1 MDILNK
7 SLGKVSIGVPSKPS
21 FFTFVPVVHKLP
33 FQSII
38 SEEETS
44 AALTGTPNKNVAVS
58 HEKTTGETMSDGEIF
73 KAEKVFIKDSLEGG
87 AGNIIQPLT
96 ELQLKPSLDHV
107 SLSHTKASPSV
118 SAQSEN
124 TPNHAAAGTASM
136 ETAVDKHR
144 GISQRQC
151 HDTSGRAEVSSGCFA
166 NIASVSDDRMSPTDS
181 ADLFP
186 TLASSRE
193 SILSEGSD
201 RDKSWSAVQ
210 LSSVTSPASFSRTV
224 SPCSSV
230 RSGVFSPSV
239 TQVKRHFLAPGSSLI
254 HIPQTCFSSCESL
267 SSSICPQSPP
277 PRHRPPLTR
286 LSLLTA
292 ILRKGRLPVLSS
304 ALQRPYTPCWPVNP
318 VTLSFCNACS
328 AASSVA
334 SIPLEFSSRFSSSAS
349 IDSQSHGHREPT
361 RCITAPPPVQ
371 SNELSRPCA
380 QTHVKRCSEQIHSAP
395 RWEQVISPSPVK
407 SNKLPQAPLPLFCSN
422 FKSVSPPEHEE
433 TLDCTTSK
441 KLQHTHI
448 AISKSPVLKPS
459 NTHMHLEGHAD
470 NNLKKLIS
478 LSPKLINEQETSA
491 PQKWSRSPNS
501 SLSRLHTLSQKLRSP
516 PPCPPQLQPPH
527 PRSPCLTVFPAR
539 TDAASPLPPSENTAP
554 GRCESQRSCSASKPA
569 TLSQGFHKAHCL
581 SPSRYTPIS
590 FPGWPSPTSSPA
602 PTPSPAPPIRDLTP
616 SPSLSL
622 RSITPSPRPGSGISD
637 CSDREGKKRK
647 THKIKLSY
655 KSLAAIP
662 TNTLL
667 LDQQAIDEQVERED
681 SPFDTLDRDVEDTH
695 AEMCSPAQLRQQSE
709 ELYAVIDEILA
720 NSIPA
725 TSRSSTPSAGV
736 QQNNSTLPKS
746 LGRETKYA
754 SLSSLYP
761 SASMER
767 KLMDPRKTKPG
778 VIRPM
783 TAIPRLTVEDEEE
796 FYPNPF
802 RQSVVKQTLT
812 DNKKEKVANMSPEEA
827 GKDFFTSSK
836 GKTMREES
844 KPGRRTPF
852 SLCDLQI
859 TEPEDLIG
867 RPVKDAAASFSPSE
881 GRMEAFETHI

>member
-1 MDILNK
+1 MFLDGAAFEAEMDSLNK
-7 SLGKVSIGVPSKPS
+7 NLG
-21 FFTFVPVVHKLP
+21 
-33 FQSII
+33 
-38 SEEETS
+38 
-44 AALTGTPNKNVAVS
+44 KNVAAS

-73 KAEKVFIKDSLEGG
+73 KAEMVFIKDSVEGG
-87 AGNIIQPLT
+87 AGNIIQPDT
-96 ELQLKPSLDHV
+96 ELQLKPSPDHV
-107 SLSHTKASPSV
+107 SFSHTEVSPSV

-124 TPNHAAAGTASM
+124 TLNHVASRKASM

-166 NIASVSDDRMSPTDS
+166 NRASGSEDRTSSTSSPDM
-181 ADLFP
+181 FP

-201 RDKSWSAVQ
+201 KDKSWSAMQ
-210 LSSVTSPASFSRTV
+210 LSSVTSPVSFSRTV

-230 RSGVFSPSV
+230 RSGMFTPSV
-239 TQVKRHFLAPGSSLI
+239 TQVKKHFLAPGSSLV

-267 SSSICPQSPP
+267 SSSVGLQSPP

-334 SIPLEFSSRFSSSAS
+334 SIPLEFSSQFSSSVS
-349 IDSQSHGHREPT
+349 IDSQSHIHREPN
-361 RCITAPPPVQ
+361 RCVTAPPPVQ
-371 SNELSRPCA
+371 SNELSRTCH
-380 QTHVKRCSEQIHSAP
+380 QTQVKRCPEQIHSSSVP
-395 RWEQVISPSPVK
+395 RWEQILSHPPAK
-407 SNKLPQAPLPLFCSN
+407 SSTLPRAPLPLFCSN
-422 FKSVSPPEHEE
+422 FKSVSPEKHEE
-433 TLDCTTSK
+433 ILHCAPSK

-448 AISKSPVLKPS
+448 SISKSPELKPS
-459 NTHMHLEGHAD
+459 NTHMYPKGHAD
-470 NNLKKLIS
+470 NNLKNLIS
-478 LSPKLINEQETSA
+478 LPCKFTNEQANSA
-491 PQKWSRSPNS
+491 PQKWSHPPNS
-501 SLSRLHTLSQKLRSP
+501 SLSRLHLLSQKLRSP
-516 PPCPPQLQPPH
+516 PVCPPQLQPSQS
-527 PRSPCLTVFPAR
+527 RSPTAAISTAH
-539 TDAASPLPPSENTAP
+539 TDAASPLPPSQNTT
-554 GRCESQRSCSASKPA
+554 GRCESERSCPASKTVTP
-569 TLSQGFHKAHCL
+569 SQGFRKAHCL
-581 SPSRYTPIS
+581 SPSRYTSIS
-590 FPGWPSPTSSPA
+590 FPGWPSPTSSPT
-602 PTPSPAPPIRDLTP
+602 PTPSPAPPVRDLTP

-622 RSITPSPRPGSGISD
+622 RSTTPSPRPGSGITD

-681 SPFDTLDRDVEDTH
+681 SPCDTLDRAVTSDRGVADTH
-695 AEMCSPAQLRQQSE
+695 AEMCSPAELRQQSE

-720 NSIPA
+720 NSIPP
-725 TSRSSTPSAGV
+725 SSKSSTTNIGL
-736 QQNNSTLPKS
+736 QRNNSPFPKS

-754 SLSSLYP
+754 SLSSLH
-761 SASMER
+761 SFVSVER
-767 KLMDPRKTKPG
+767 KPMDPRKTKPG

-796 FYPNPF
+796 FHPNPF
-802 RQSVVKQTLT
+802 RQPVIKQTLT
-812 DNKKEKVANMSPEEA
+812 DNRKVENMSHAEA
-827 GKDFFTSSK
+827 GKDFHTSSK
-836 GKTMREES
+836 GITTRVER
-844 KPGRRTPF
+844 KPERRSPF

-859 TEPEDLIG
+859 TEPEDQIS
-867 RPVKDAAASFSPSE
+867 PPAKDTLASFSPTE

>member
-1 MDILNK
+1 MDSLNK
-7 SLGKVSIGVPSKPS
+7 SVEKVSIGAPPKPS

-33 FQSII
+33 FKSII
-38 SEEETS
+38 TEEGERS
-44 AALTGTPNKNVAVS
+44 GAGKPNKIVAVS
-58 HEKTTGETMSDGEIF
+58 HEKTSKETMSDGEIF
-73 KAEKVFIKDSLEGG
+73 KAELVFIKDSVGGG
-87 AGNIIQPLT
+87 AGNVIKPET
-96 ELQLKPSLDHV
+96 EHQPSLDHM

-118 SAQSEN
+118 SVQSEN
-124 TPNHAAAGTASM
+124 TPNHVATRTDSM
-136 ETAVDKHR
+136 ETAADKHR

-166 NIASVSDDRMSPTDS
+166 NRVWVSEDRTSPTNS

-193 SILSEGSD
+193 SILSEGLD
-201 RDKSWSAVQ
+201 IDKSWSAVQ
-210 LSSVTSPASFSRTV
+210 LSSVTSPLSLSCTV

-230 RSGVFSPSV
+230 RSGIFTPAV
-239 TQVKRHFLAPGSSLI
+239 TQIKKHFLAPGSSLV
-254 HIPQTCFSSCESL
+254 HIPQSCFSSCESL
-267 SSSICPQSPP
+267 SSSVCPQSSP

-349 IDSQSHGHREPT
+349 IDSQSNVHRET
-361 RCITAPPPVQ
+361 NRCVTAPPPVQ
-371 SNELSRPCA
+371 SNELSRTCP
-380 QTHVKRCSEQIHSAP
+380 QTQVKRCSEQIRSSSVP
-395 RWEQVISPSPVK
+395 RWEQLISPTPVK
-407 SNKLPQAPLPLFCSN
+407 SNAPPQAPLPLLCSN
-422 FKSVSPPEHEE
+422 FKSLSPAEREKM
-433 TLDCTTSK
+433 LDCRTSK
-441 KLQHTHI
+441 NLQHTHI
-448 AISKSPVLKPS
+448 SYSKAPDLNPATLTCTSRVTQIITLR
-459 NTHMHLEGHAD
+459 
-470 NNLKKLIS
+470 LIS
-478 LSPKLINEQETSA
+478 LSPKLTHEQETSA
-491 PQKWSRSPNS
+491 PQKWSHSPNS
-501 SLSRLHTLSQKLRSP
+501 SLSRLQLLSQKLRTP
-516 PPCPPQLQPPH
+516 PVCPPQLQPLQSHAPGV
-527 PRSPCLTVFPAR
+527 TIFPTR
-539 TDAASPLPPSENTAP
+539 TNTASPLPASQNTK
-554 GRCESQRSCSASKPA
+554 GRCESERSCPGSQTA
-569 TLSQGFHKAHCL
+569 TPSQSKAHCL

-590 FPGWPSPTSSPA
+590 FPGWPSPTSSPT

-622 RSITPSPRPGSGISD
+622 RSTTPSPRPGSGISD

-681 SPFDTLDRDVEDTH
+681 SPCDILDRGVTLDRGDTDTH

-725 TSRSSTPSAGV
+725 PSRSSTTNVGV
-736 QQNNSTLPKS
+736 QRSNSPFSKS

-754 SLSSLYP
+754 SLCSLHP
-761 SASMER
+761 SAGVER

-796 FYPNPF
+796 FHPNPF
-802 RQSVVKQTLT
+802 KQSVIKQTLT
-812 DNKKEKVANMSPEEA
+812 DNKKVENMSPKEA
-827 GKDFFTSSK
+827 GKDLCTSSK
-836 GKTMREES
+836 GVLMRDER
-844 KPGRRTPF
+844 KPDRNSPF
-852 SLCDLQI
+852 SLCNLQI
-859 TEPEDLIG
+859 TEPEDQIS
-867 RPVKDAAASFSPSE
+867 RHAKDASFSPTK